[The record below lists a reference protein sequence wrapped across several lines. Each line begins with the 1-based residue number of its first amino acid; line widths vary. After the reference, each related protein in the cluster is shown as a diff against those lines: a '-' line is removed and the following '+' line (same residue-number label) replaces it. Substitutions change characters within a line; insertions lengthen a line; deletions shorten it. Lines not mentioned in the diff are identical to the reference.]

1 MVFQD
6 IPNDIKKNILIYGK
20 KDFMR
25 KKIIFLVF
33 LVFICIVFLPFILNV
48 IIFENNYV
56 TKVSNDGW
64 ASFFGSYIGGVIG
77 GIGTLV
83 AMVITVRQTQQQ
95 IIDANEKDR
104 QKERV
109 NEANEVAKLVTS
121 YIADVE
127 IYYNV
132 VTENGPVLV
141 DPDSGEPLEVNTF
154 LAGDKIKI
162 VTPEYD
168 DNGWKLAY
176 IVDKDNNIVTYDS
189 EYITF
194 INSNLYFKAIYM
206 EEEVPKEPIVGFR
219 GDKYELN
226 PDSGR
231 ILFLTTIDVPD
242 EFAVLEWG
250 CLVSTKSDEL
260 SYPDSYSV
268 KETNPS
274 VQNSTYA
281 DSSLFMD
288 NANWFTQQRL
298 VRVKAYAVLLDKN
311 GNTQVIYSDLVR
323 IQL

>member
-127 IYYNV
+127 IYYDQRKIRSLELEKLRKEKNYYDNLLRIWKECISDRYFNNYRDYLKELKNKCIEDDFARIFF
-132 VTENGPVLV
+132 ENNMN
-141 DPDSGEPLEVNTF
+141 S
-154 LAGDKIKI
+154 KQSSI
-162 VTPEYD
+162 VYNEY
-168 DNGWKLAY
+168 
-176 IVDKDNNIVTYDS
+176 
-189 EYITF
+189 
-194 INSNLYFKAIYM
+194 
-206 EEEVPKEPIVGFR
+206 
-219 GDKYELN
+219 
-226 PDSGR
+226 
-231 ILFLTTIDVPD
+231 
-242 EFAVLEWG
+242 VLE
-250 CLVSTKSDEL
+250 LEEKIEV
-260 SYPDSYSV
+260 YSAKISEV
-268 KETNPS
+268 
-274 VQNSTYA
+274 
-281 DSSLFMD
+281 
-288 NANWFTQQRL
+288 
-298 VRVKAYAVLLDKN
+298 YAVLDEMRRKKIVGSNDFLLLEIKLTGMN
-311 GNTQVIYSDLVR
+311 YTEEL
-323 IQL
+323 